1 MGSGKTATGMR
12 LAAALSRPF
21 IDSDDQIETSYGATG
36 RELAERMGVAW
47 LHDAEA
53 AAFSHALES
62 TSPAVIAAA
71 ASIAD
76 RAELVAE
83 LESTELLVVLLDA
96 EERVLADRTTPD
108 DHRRPVDWSDMV
120 QRMRRRRARLAAVA
134 DVVISTT
141 STDINTVVAEV
152 LAVHASF

>member
-1 MGSGKTATGMR
+1 
-12 LAAALSRPF
+12 
-21 IDSDDQIETSYGATG
+21 
-36 RELAERMGVAW
+36 
-47 LHDAEA
+47 
-53 AAFSHALES
+53 
-62 TSPAVIAAA
+62 
-71 ASIAD
+71 
-76 RAELVAE
+76 
-83 LESTELLVVLLDA
+83 VVLLDA